1 MASIVQRGNSYNVVY
16 LYDAE
21 DGKRKQKWESFKTL
35 ADAKR
40 RKSEVEYRQQMGS
53 MVIPNCKTV
62 EDLMREYVAI
72 YGKSTWSLSMYSSTN
87 ALMEHYILPLI
98 GSMKLSDITAR
109 VLEKYYMQLLQT
121 PAVRKVTDRKYTKKE
136 NGVCHCRYGQK
147 GSQRTAQCFSS
158 SSQVGADGK
167 ESGHLRNGSQ
177 AGGSQKRN
185 LGCGNI
191 VPCAGSMRG

>member
-35 ADAKR
+35 ADGKR

-72 YGKSTWSLSMYSSTN
+72 YGKNTWSLSMYSSTN
-87 ALMEHYILPLI
+87 ALMDHYILPLI

-109 VLEKYYMQLLQT
+109 VLEKAGSHHRQ
-121 PAVRKVTDRKYTKKE
+121 PAK
-136 NGVCHCRYGQK
+136 
-147 GSQRTAQCFSS
+147 FSFLHGPCPPF
-158 SSQVGADGK
+158 QVPPA
-167 ESGHLRNGSQ
+167 SGHCGP
-177 AGGSQKRN
+177 KRQ
-185 LGCGNI
+185 GCF
-191 VPCAGSMRG
+191 

>member
-62 EDLMREYVAI
+62 EDLMREYVVI

-87 ALMEHYILPLI
+87 ALMDHYILPLI

-121 PAVRKVTDRKYTKKE
+121 PAVRKVTDRKYKKRKRSMSLP
-136 NGVCHCRYGQK
+136 VRSK
-147 GSQRTAQCFSS
+147 GFTTYCA
-158 SSQVGADGK
+158 
-167 ESGHLRNGSQ
+167 
-177 AGGSQKRN
+177 
-185 LGCGNI
+185 
-191 VPCAGSMRG
+191 VPSIRR